1 MVTTSITKEAK
12 VFPVPDTELNNTDV
26 IENNSKD
33 PQITYKDP
41 SVASIKLLSLVKMD
55 NNKRGCIKFNK
66 VSANVVTKHKTTIF
80 FIKVISS
87 LLLPCPIKLLTKVLV
102 AELNPISGIIK
113 IM

>member
-1 MVTTSITKEAK
+1 MVSTSMINEAK
-12 VFPVPDTELNNTDV
+12 VFPEPDTELNKTDV

-33 PQITYKDP
+33 PLITYNDP
-41 SVASIKLLSLVKMD
+41 SVASIKLPSLVNID
-55 NNKRGCIKFNK
+55 NVKRGCIKFNK

-80 FIKVISS
+80 LIKIFSS

-102 AELNPISGIIK
+102 AELNPIKGIIN